1 MLYFARMQR
10 TGARTR
16 EFPVIVL
23 FVLLIVSAL
32 AMPLS
37 CGGPSPEELKVE
49 LEERISSVLTLHTAE
64 YVYRDVVYFGEQSQ
78 FLGFIPSGSRE
89 ILFSVNV
96 GIRAGVDL
104 RKGFSV
110 EITAPRQV
118 LVTLPPAEVLYS
130 DVDEDTIYQYFLRQ
144 TGQEISFIEVQ
155 DVLARAKDDLVA
167 DALERGILEQADRQ
181 ALRIVRSL
189 LEDFG
194 LQVEIIQTGD
204 RR

>member
-1 MLYFARMQR
+1 
-10 TGARTR
+10 
-16 EFPVIVL
+16 
-23 FVLLIVSAL
+23 
-32 AMPLS
+32 
-37 CGGPSPEELKVE
+37 
-49 LEERISSVLTLHTAE
+49 
-64 YVYRDVVYFGEQSQ
+64 VYFGEQSQ

-110 EITAPRQV
+110 EVTAPRQV

>member
-1 MLYFARMQR
+1 
-10 TGARTR
+10 
-16 EFPVIVL
+16 
-23 FVLLIVSAL
+23 
-32 AMPLS
+32 
-37 CGGPSPEELKVE
+37 
-49 LEERISSVLTLHTAE
+49 
-64 YVYRDVVYFGEQSQ
+64 
-78 FLGFIPSGSRE
+78 
-89 ILFSVNV
+89 
-96 GIRAGVDL
+96 
-104 RKGFSV
+104 
-110 EITAPRQV
+110 
-118 LVTLPPAEVLYS
+118 
-130 DVDEDTIYQYFLRQ
+130 VDEDTIYQYFLRQ